1 MIAAARLRRRDYR
14 TAEKPILRAYHAP
27 LIADTHM
34 PRQRQK
40 HLIEPKLLLGL
51 LAAVVTI
58 WIAVQ
63 ILQALLN
70 NPAFLVVLLVA
81 AGTLFITPKLLRSNR
96 RQSLLRKANAVI
108 EQHMDELVRRRAQLV
123 RQDAY
128 GKLQLDRWA
137 KEIEYFIT
145 HHVSPLLTTQ
155 EQSLLDRERV
165 AITRTIAERTEK
177 LMQEKPIFAVFSDD
191 MTPTE
196 FEIFCAEQ
204 LKRSGW
210 DARVTLQSRDQGI
223 DVVAEKAGLRVVL
236 QCKLYSGPVGN
247 KAVQEIAAGK
257 AHAQAHRGVVVTN
270 SRYTSPAEQL
280 ASANGVLLLHYSD
293 LANLETLL
301 Q

>member
-1 MIAAARLRRRDYR
+1 
-14 TAEKPILRAYHAP
+14 
-27 LIADTHM
+27 
-34 PRQRQK
+34 
-40 HLIEPKLLLGL
+40 
-51 LAAVVTI
+51 
-58 WIAVQ
+58 
-63 ILQALLN
+63 
-70 NPAFLVVLLVA
+70 
-81 AGTLFITPKLLRSNR
+81 
-96 RQSLLRKANAVI
+96 
-108 EQHMDELVRRRAQLV
+108 MDELVRRRAQLV

-145 HHVSPLLTTQ
+145 HHINPLLTKD

-165 AITRTIAERTEK
+165 AIVHSIVARTESATRD
-177 LMQEKPIFAVFSDD
+177 KPIFTAFSEG

-204 LKRSGW
+204 LRRSGW

-247 KAVQEIAAGK
+247 KAVQEITAGK
-257 AHAQAHRGVVVTN
+257 AHAQAHRGAVVTN
-270 SRYTSPAEQL
+270 SRYTSSAEQL

-293 LANLETLL
+293 LANLGALL
-301 Q
+301 AN

>member
-1 MIAAARLRRRDYR
+1 
-14 TAEKPILRAYHAP
+14 
-27 LIADTHM
+27 M
-34 PRQRQK
+34 PRQRQR
-40 HLIEPKLLLGL
+40 HLIKPKLLRGL
-51 LAAVVTI
+51 IAAAASI
-58 WIAVQ
+58 WIAVNV
-63 ILQALLN
+63 LQALFNSPGVLIVLIV
-70 NPAFLVVLLVA
+70 LVAGVLLIA
-81 AGTLFITPKLLRSNR
+81 PKLLRLNR
-96 RQSLLRKANAVI
+96 RDRVLGKANTVI
-108 EQHMDELVRRRAQLV
+108 QQHIDELVRRRAQLV

-128 GKLQLDRWA
+128 GKLQLEGWA

-145 HHVSPLLTTQ
+145 HHVSPALTKE
-155 EQSLLDRERV
+155 EQVVLNRERDAIAR
-165 AITRTIAERTEK
+165 AITESTERT
-177 LMQEKPIFAVFSDD
+177 MQGKPIFAVFSDD

-223 DVVAEKAGLRVVL
+223 DVVAEKAGFRVVL

-247 KAVQEIAAGK
+247 KAVQEISAGK

-280 ASANGVLLLHYSD
+280 ASANGILLLHYSD

-301 Q
+301 R